1 MSQQP
6 KPGAGTLMPRAKI
19 TRKKTNVCGIDTVSE
34 NSKAQ
39 KLTFDID
46 GVFGVLV
53 TRIGGVLMKIGT
65 KSETLAVDRSFFAKK
80 MLIWSSHG

>member
-6 KPGAGTLMPRAKI
+6 KSGAGTLPRTKM
-19 TRKKTNVCGIDTVSE
+19 TRKKTNVCRIDTVSE

-39 KLTFDID
+39 KLTLDID

-65 KSETLAVDRSFFAKK
+65 KPETLAVDRCFFLQEKC
-80 MLIWSSHG
+80 